1 VEIAVKK
8 TIGFCVF
15 IFYVYSG
22 DFF

>member
-15 IFYVYSG
+15 IVYVYSG